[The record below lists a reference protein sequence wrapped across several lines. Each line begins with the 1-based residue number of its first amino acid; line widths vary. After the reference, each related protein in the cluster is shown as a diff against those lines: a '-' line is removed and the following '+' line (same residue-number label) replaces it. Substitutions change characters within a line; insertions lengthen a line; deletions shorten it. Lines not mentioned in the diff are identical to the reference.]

1 MFEFFQNQ
9 KNNEE
14 LIRMAQQIEN
24 SFENFIDKGIEF
36 SRLLRWLDAP
46 RGKEDNVND
55 EDDNTSVSPDDDVIS
70 FDENQ
75 EKWHEKLPRKFG
87 PRDYVKKDRYS
98 DDEIRRF
105 EEIADWGVILDG
117 RLKDDDNFT
126 KEYASQVRSFFSR
139 VAEITTDVESS
150 KRTKGSRVSKIII
163 GWLESLSIWTEPMS
177 AQSFFYLDYTVS
189 QTRMLLELYQPNAN
203 DDELTQRHLFSMG
216 LKRLKISDTRFM
228 KLLFSLA
235 ILPFDLAAIPFYQF
249 WHLLE
254 DRMTDINWIDP
265 IKYSDVQND
274 LFNGA
279 KFADSAYPNNSQKDY
294 WKTVL
299 TPYQVNCE
307 KCGKIKGRFH
317 LKDNFNGYVGCR
329 DIGNSK
335 EIIVG
340 FAGTE
345 ICSLKNWKTNLI
357 QYLGGRPVPYNQA
370 IEIVEKIWEETRRDK
385 GFKNVC
391 IKVYGH
397 SLGGGM
403 MQYAV
408 SNSSADNIYG
418 FGYNSAGLAEEN
430 VKDFNGSNNYAI
442 YHLYNPCDIVF
453 ILPGSVQL
461 GGAIKFDKK
470 TRFPISAHLM
480 ESVKTKIKKHNKI
493 AKIK

>member
-14 LIRMAQQIEN
+14 VIAMAKQIEN
-24 SFENFIDKGIEF
+24 LSERYFDKHGDF
-36 SRLLRWLDAP
+36 RWFLYRL
-46 RGKEDNVND
+46 D
-55 EDDNTSVSPDDDVIS
+55 EPVSQDDDVIS
-70 FDENQ
+70 FDESR
-75 EKWHEKLPRKFG
+75 EKLYEKLPRKLG

-98 DDEIRRF
+98 DAEIDSL
-105 EEIADWGVILDG
+105 EIIADWGEDFER
-117 RLKDDDNFT
+117 RLRNDVSFT
-126 KEYASQVRSFFSR
+126 EEYASQVRIFFRR
-139 VAEITTDVESS
+139 VADITTDVESS
-150 KRTKGSRVSKIII
+150 RRTKGARVHNIII
-163 GWLESLSIWTEPMS
+163 RWLESLSIWTKPMS
-177 AQSFFYLDYTVS
+177 AQSFIYLDYTVT
-189 QTRMLLELYQPNAN
+189 QTRLLLEMFQPNAN
-203 DDELTQRHLFSMG
+203 KDELTQRHLFSKG
-216 LKRLKISDTRFM
+216 LKRLKMSDTHFM
-228 KLLFSLA
+228 KLLFSIA
-235 ILPFDLAAIPFYQF
+235 ILPVDLAAIPFYQF

-254 DRMTDINWIDP
+254 DRMADINWINP
-265 IKYSDVQND
+265 YVYTEVQKQ
-274 LFNGA
+274 LFIGA
-279 KFADSAYPNNSQKDY
+279 NFADSAYPKGSQSGY
-294 WKTVL
+294 WETVL
-299 TPYQVNCE
+299 TPYKVEC
-307 KCGKIKGRFH
+307 KDYKIEGRFH

-370 IEIVEKIWEETRRDK
+370 IEIVEKIWEVTRRNK

-403 MQYAV
+403 MQYVV

-470 TRFPISAHLM
+470 TRFPITAHLM
-480 ESVKTKIKKHNKI
+480 ESVKTKIKKHK
-493 AKIK
+493 